1 MDIKRIGEN
10 KIRCALS
17 ESEIE
22 QLGFDIDE
30 IIGDSETT
38 QRFIQSVL
46 EAMEEQENI
55 HLEHISPMVRA
66 ELLPDHSMAITF
78 GGDSDMGL
86 KDLVDTVSNLMSK
99 IAPERLEEFKRLNQ
113 PKEDKKE
120 SGQAKMDTDTAED
133 EKQQENRMVCALRFP
148 SIVDAADMCKVCF
161 QDKFPKSA
169 LYKLDGE
176 YYLILDFTKF
186 EKNEMR
192 PFAFGAMEYDAGHIS
207 DEKQIAF
214 IREQGSHIVKKEAVE
229 TLMQL

>member
-1 MDIKRIGEN
+1 MEIKRIGEN

-113 PKEDKKE
+113 PKEEKAENAEQESDRVSEEEEKK
-120 SGQAKMDTDTAED
+120 A
-133 EKQQENRMVCALRFP
+133 RMVCALRFP

-161 QDKFPKSA
+161 RDKFPKSA

-186 EKNEMR
+186 EKDEMR

-214 IREQGSHIVKKEAVE
+214 IKEQGSHIVKKEAVE
-229 TLMQL
+229 MLMQL

>member
-1 MDIKRIGEN
+1 MEIKRIGEN

-46 EAMEEQENI
+46 DAMEEQENI

-78 GGDSDMGL
+78 GGDSDMGIQ
-86 KDLVDTVSNLMSK
+86 DLVDTVSNLMSK

-113 PKEDKKE
+113 PKEETKE
-120 SGQAKMDTDTAED
+120 NTPEQKSADTAED
-133 EKQQENRMVCALRFP
+133 VQKEARMICALRFP
-148 SIVDAADMCKVCF
+148 NIVDASEMCKVCF

-214 IREQGSHIVKKEAVE
+214 IREQGSYIVKKDAVE
-229 TLMQL
+229 MLMQL

>member
-1 MDIKRIGEN
+1 MEIKRIGEN

-46 EAMEEQENI
+46 DAMEEQENI

-78 GGDSDMGL
+78 GGDSDMGIQ
-86 KDLVDTVSNLMSK
+86 DLVDTVSNLMSR

-113 PKEDKKE
+113 PKKETKE
-120 SGQAKMDTDTAED
+120 STSEQKSRDAAE
-133 EKQQENRMVCALRFP
+133 EAQKESRMICALRFP
-148 SIVDAADMCKVCF
+148 NIVDASEMCKVCF

-176 YYLILDFTKF
+176 YYLVLDFTKF

-214 IREQGSHIVKKEAVE
+214 IKEQGSYIVKKDAVE
-229 TLMQL
+229 MLMQL

>member
-1 MDIKRIGEN
+1 MEIKRIGEN
-10 KIRCALS
+10 QIRCALS

-46 EAMEEQENI
+46 DAMEEQENI

-78 GGDSDMGL
+78 GGDSDMGIQ
-86 KDLVDTVSNLMSK
+86 DLVDTVSNLMSR

-113 PKEDKKE
+113 PKEETKE
-120 SGQAKMDTDTAED
+120 STSEQKSGDAVEEVQKEA
-133 EKQQENRMVCALRFP
+133 RMICALRFP
-148 SIVDAADMCKVCF
+148 NIADASEMCKVCF

-214 IREQGSHIVKKEAVE
+214 IKEQGSYIVKKDAVE
-229 TLMQL
+229 MLMQL

>member
-1 MDIKRIGEN
+1 MEIKRIGEN

-46 EAMEEQENI
+46 DAMEEQENI

-78 GGDSDMGL
+78 GGDSDMGIQ
-86 KDLVDTVSNLMSK
+86 DLVDTVSNLMSR

-113 PKEDKKE
+113 PKEETKE
-120 SGQAKMDTDTAED
+120 STSEQKSRDVAE
-133 EKQQENRMVCALRFP
+133 EVQKESRMICALRFP
-148 SIVDAADMCKVCF
+148 NIVDASEMCKVCF

-176 YYLILDFTKF
+176 YYLVLDFTKF

-214 IREQGSHIVKKEAVE
+214 IKEQGSYIVKKDAVE
-229 TLMQL
+229 MLMQL

>member
-1 MDIKRIGEN
+1 MEIKRIGEN

-86 KDLVDTVSNLMSK
+86 KDLVDTVSNLMSR

-113 PKEDKKE
+113 PKEEKTEKAEQE
-120 SGQAKMDTDTAED
+120 SGRVS
-133 EKQQENRMVCALRFP
+133 EKEEKKARMVCALRFP
-148 SIVDAADMCKVCF
+148 SIADAADMCKVCF

-186 EKNEMR
+186 EKDEMR

-214 IREQGSHIVKKEAVE
+214 IKEQGSYIVKKEAVE
-229 TLMQL
+229 MLMQL

>member
-1 MDIKRIGEN
+1 MEIKRIGEN
-10 KIRCALS
+10 QIRCALS

-46 EAMEEQENI
+46 DAMEEQENI

-78 GGDSDMGL
+78 GGDSDMGIQ
-86 KDLVDTVSNLMSK
+86 DLVDTVSNLMSR

-113 PKEDKKE
+113 PKEETKE
-120 SGQAKMDTDTAED
+120 STSEQKSGDAAE
-133 EKQQENRMVCALRFP
+133 EVQKKARMICALRFP
-148 SIVDAADMCKVCF
+148 NIADASEMCKVCF

-214 IREQGSHIVKKEAVE
+214 IKEQGNYIVKKDAVE
-229 TLMQL
+229 MLMQL

>member
-1 MDIKRIGEN
+1 MEIKRIGEN

-46 EAMEEQENI
+46 DAMEEQENI

-78 GGDSDMGL
+78 GGDSDMGIQ
-86 KDLVDTVSNLMSK
+86 DIVDTVSNLMSR

-113 PKEDKKE
+113 PKEETKE
-120 SGQAKMDTDTAED
+120 STSEQKSRDAAE
-133 EKQQENRMVCALRFP
+133 EAQKESRMICALRFP
-148 SIVDAADMCKVCF
+148 NIVDASEMCKVCF

-176 YYLILDFTKF
+176 YYLVLDFTKF

-214 IREQGSHIVKKEAVE
+214 IKEQGSYIVKKDAVE
-229 TLMQL
+229 MLMQL

>member
-1 MDIKRIGEN
+1 MEIKRIGEN
-10 KIRCALS
+10 QIRCALS

-46 EAMEEQENI
+46 DAMEEQENI

-78 GGDSDMGL
+78 GGDSDMGIQ
-86 KDLVDTVSNLMSK
+86 DLVDTVSNLMSR

-113 PKEDKKE
+113 PKEETKE
-120 SGQAKMDTDTAED
+120 STSEQKSGDAAE
-133 EKQQENRMVCALRFP
+133 EVQKEARMICALRFP
-148 SIVDAADMCKVCF
+148 NIADASDMCKVCF

-214 IREQGSHIVKKEAVE
+214 IKEQGSYIVKKDAVE
-229 TLMQL
+229 MLMQL